1 MVGSLKSYDG
11 HTSTVF
17 EMVDLKLIWDFLSRF
32 AWGFMCLLRKMAL
45 AFYNLD
51 TGPLFCSWNI
61 LFHHILSLPRGLWEN
76 TFAIALSRNPTPL
89 LVISWFARVCLRS
102 AITEVFFLFLLT
114 YYAKLRYDCLCFQM
128 RKNFKFSA
136 ILWILCEFYV
146 CDYKV
151 FSVDWFLARN
161 LKNEQMYL
169 HTNQRFRTWTEL
181 NLEHPWCSD
190 RNGMYGSIY

>member
-51 TGPLFCSWNI
+51 TGPLFCSLNI
-61 LFHHILSLPRGLWEN
+61 LFHHNLSTEG
-76 TFAIALSRNPTPL
+76 ALGKHIRNCTSKKPHPTPGDL
-89 LVISWFARVCLRS
+89 LVCKSLSPICNHRG
-102 AITEVFFLFLLT
+102 FFLFLLT

-161 LKNEQMYL
+161 LKNEQVYL